1 MNLHSLGNNVTCVF
15 DFGCSCFDHRV
26 KYKGSNEV
34 FEGDPFEISC
44 VLNFNDL
51 KGWTVNSSI
60 AISEDNDFGY
70 ILSERDLDAFRE
82 EVTLQVQS
90 AQLFHEGEYRCN
102 RYSRDYHH
110 IRIIPASEAQDN
122 GDQKETFP
130 QKLTNVYILEV
141 NKTIEFNCF
150 SAKDDNTPI
159 TWYKNSR
166 RIVENSE
173 SNIVIAGLTL
183 F

>member
-1 MNLHSLGNNVTCVF
+1 MVTKNQLNNAALVPTSSEMRNIMKS
-15 DFGCSCFDHRV
+15 CSCFDHRV

-70 ILSERDLDAFRE
+70 ILLERDLDAFRE
-82 EVTLQVQS
+82 EVILQVQS

-110 IRIIPASEAQDN
+110 IRIIPASE
-122 GDQKETFP
+122 GK
-130 QKLTNVYILEV
+130 
-141 NKTIEFNCF
+141 
-150 SAKDDNTPI
+150 
-159 TWYKNSR
+159 
-166 RIVENSE
+166 
-173 SNIVIAGLTL
+173 
-183 F
+183 